1 MICRL
6 FDYGT
11 YIDWGG
17 LVVHVLMLFQWIGPR
32 QHRPWF
38 SGKKDSIWWSSLM
51 GKYTASDISFKGEP
65 TWHEWWYTK
74 SKRIIHSGKRYIT
87 MENHHF
93 KFGTSTIS
101 MAIFNSYVCL
111 PEGIC
116 KHKGYRDGSQ
126 HKDGSAIN
134 LDAETSTPT
143 VFDSKIAGS
152 VHHLSLRLFLE
163 RSTQVS
169 RIQENN
175 PLSPCKGALF
185 RVRCWT

>member
-1 MICRL
+1 MYCYDHL
-6 FDYGT
+6 
-11 YIDWGG
+11 
-17 LVVHVLMLFQWIGPR
+17 
-32 QHRPWF
+32 
-38 SGKKDSIWWSSLM
+38 WWENIPPVTFL
-51 GKYTASDISFKGEP
+51 AKGNQLDMNDDTQNRKELYP
-65 TWHEWWYTK
+65 LDP
-74 SKRIIHSGKRYIT
+74 SGKRYIT
-87 MENHHF
+87 IWKITIF

-116 KHKGYRDGSQ
+116 KHKDYRDGSQ

-134 LDAETSTPT
+134 LDAETPTPT

-185 RVRCWT
+185 HVRCRT